1 MSSQPDNNI
10 KKFNMLKGLRL
21 PSHAWCVLVGLMLL
35 IGFTFAWYTL
45 QKREAE
51 TKAPNV
57 MKPYYLNLSNP
68 SETSALQLSVGS
80 LLQGNTKQIVFC
92 VNTEEAEQIN
102 KDTTTFAYDLE
113 LVHTDNLPLNYEIY
127 ELSKLE
133 SAEGTEGDIIIAEDI
148 LMGDAENTTVETTYW
163 EKKTSQNG
171 TVSTLKGTDVSAV
184 RHAQVGLIASADQ
197 ESTAEAIIN
206 KGTYISYGKTE
217 TIDNG
222 LELTV
227 GGIDGAYTSQ
237 YFVLEISWKELNGND
252 DYSNYDKETDMI
264 YLLAKILQPEP
275 EAISQ

>member
-1 MSSQPDNNI
+1 MSSQPDTNI
-10 KKFNMLKGLRL
+10 KKLNIFKGLRL
-21 PSHAWCVLVGLMLL
+21 PSYICCTFVGVLLL
-35 IGFTFAWYTL
+35 VGFTFAWYTL

-80 LLQGNTKQIVFC
+80 ILHGSTKQIVFC

-113 LVHTDNLPLNYEIY
+113 LVHTDNLPLNYKIY

-133 SAEGTEGDIIIAEDI
+133 NAEDAESNIIIAEDI
-148 LMGDAENTTVETTYW
+148 LIEGAENTTVETTYW
-163 EKKTSQNG
+163 EKKTSQDG
-171 TVSTLKGTDVSAV
+171 TVSALKGTDVSAV

-197 ESTAEAIIN
+197 ESTAGAIIN